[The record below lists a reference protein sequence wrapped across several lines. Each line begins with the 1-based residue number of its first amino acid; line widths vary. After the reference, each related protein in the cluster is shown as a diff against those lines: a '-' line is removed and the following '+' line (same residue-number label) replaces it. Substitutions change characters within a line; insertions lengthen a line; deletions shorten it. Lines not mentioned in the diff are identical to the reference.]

1 MALPISLVVDRSS
14 KSPDA
19 SPDLAQAS
27 HDPRALRILAK
38 TIYRE
43 LRQGG
48 LLEEDVMSL
57 AGELLSLVAGEV
69 KDRRRPTDPL
79 PGPRASHPKA

>member
-1 MALPISLVVDRSS
+1 MSLPFSIDGT
-14 KSPDA
+14 PG
-19 SPDLAQAS
+19 QAS

-43 LRQGG
+43 LRQSG
-48 LLEEDVMSL
+48 LAEEDVMSV

-69 KDRRRPTDPL
+69 KSRRHNTDGHL
-79 PGPRASHPKA
+79 PAKPEPR